1 MNAPGPSNTPAPSVG
16 QARSESPGQPS
27 AWADAA
33 LVAALCA
40 IDPTCGGVS
49 VRAGAGPVRDEW
61 LALLKALLPP
71 DAPVRRVPTHVHDDR
86 LLGGLDLVAT
96 LRAGRPVVEKGL
108 LAAAD
113 GGVVVV
119 AGAER
124 MSSLVAARLATACE
138 TGEVVVER
146 DGITSR
152 SQARFVVVALD
163 EGSADDERPPTV
175 LLEQLAYRLELDTVA
190 LRDTFTATVDDDDVA
205 AARARLPEVTIDEP
219 CIEALCATALALGVP
234 SMRASLQ
241 AVKAA
246 RGIAAL
252 AGENSVTAGHAAA
265 AARVVLAPRAT
276 RLPPA
281 PADEEQAAPPDAPP
295 EPPAE
300 DAEQQSSVEDRPLED
315 MVLAAAAAAIPPGL
329 LAQLQ
334 IAAALQARGTGGG
347 RAGQEQKGGTRGR
360 PAGVTRGEP
369 RRGARLN
376 VVETLRAAAP
386 WQAVRRRLRAAQA
399 GRAVANAPRVE
410 VRPDDFRVQR
420 YRRHTRTTTIFIVD
434 ASGSA
439 ALHRLGEAKGAV
451 ELLLAECYVRRDR
464 VALLAFRGR
473 AAELVLPPTRS
484 LVRAKRSLA
493 GLPGGGGTP
502 LASGIEAGL
511 ALADATRRQGDT
523 PVLVVLTDGRA
534 NVTREGQPDRAL
546 AESQALAA
554 ARCVRIAGFGAILV
568 DTAPRAQPLAARVA
582 EAMGA
587 RYLPLPHARSKE
599 LDLALRN
606 VNSRT

>member
-1 MNAPGPSNTPAPSVG
+1 MSPAEPQVAPT
-16 QARSESPGQPS
+16 QTSP
-27 AWADAA
+27 WADAT

-40 IDPTCGGVS
+40 LDPTCGGAS
-49 VRAGAGPVRDEW
+49 VRAGAGPVRDAW
-61 LALLKALLPP
+61 LDLLKSLLPVA
-71 DAPVRRVPTHVHDDR
+71 APVRRIPTHVHDDR

-96 LRAGRPVVEKGL
+96 LRAGRPMVEKGL

-113 GGVVVV
+113 GGAVIV

-124 MSSLVAARLATACE
+124 LSPLTAARLAAASE

-146 DGITSR
+146 DGVTGR
-152 SQARFVVVALD
+152 APARFVIAALD
-163 EGSADDERPPTV
+163 EGSADDERPPAV
-175 LLEQLAYRLELDTVA
+175 LLEHLAFHIELDRVSM
-190 LRDTFTATVDDDDVA
+190 RETFDAAYDDAAVDAGRACVA
-205 AARARLPEVTIDEP
+205 AVTIDDA
-219 CIEALCATALALGVP
+219 CVEALCGAALALGVA
-234 SMRASLQ
+234 SMRASLH

-252 AGENSVTAGHAAA
+252 AGSAAVAPEHAAA
-265 AARVVLAPRAT
+265 AARLVLAPRAT

-281 PADEEQAAPPDAPP
+281 PAEDEQPPQSEAPPDPP
-295 EPPAE
+295 SDAAE
-300 DAEQQSSVEDRPLED
+300 NRPSNEDRPLED
-315 MVLAAAAAAIPPGL
+315 VVLAAAAAAIPPGL

-334 IAAALQARGTGGG
+334 IAAALQARGAGGG
-347 RAGQEQKGGTRGR
+347 RAGQEQKGGARGR
-360 PAGVTRGEP
+360 PAGVVRGEP

-399 GRAVANAPRVE
+399 NRGPASVPRVE
-410 VRPDDFRVQR
+410 VRPEDFRVQR
-420 YRRHTRTTTIFIVD
+420 YRRHARTTTIFIVD

-451 ELLLAECYVRRDR
+451 ELLLGECYVRRDR
-464 VALLAFRGR
+464 VALVAFRGR

-502 LASGIEAGL
+502 LATGIEAGY
-511 ALADATRRQGDT
+511 ALAEATRRQGDM
-523 PVLVVLTDGRA
+523 PVLVLLTDGRA
-534 NVTREGQPDRAL
+534 NVTRDGQPDRAV
-546 AESQALAA
+546 AEAQALAA
-554 ARCVRIAGFGAILV
+554 ARCVRVAGFGAILV
-568 DTAPRAQPLAARVA
+568 DTAPRAQPLAAKVA

-587 RYLPLPHARSKE
+587 RYLPLPHARSRE
-599 LDLALRN
+599 LDVALRH
-606 VNSRT
+606 VARD

>member
-1 MNAPGPSNTPAPSVG
+1 MNAPGPSNTPAPAVG
-16 QARSESPGQPS
+16 HARPEPSGQPS

-61 LALLKALLPP
+61 LALLKSLLPP

-96 LRAGRPVVEKGL
+96 LRAGRPVVERGL

-113 GGVVVV
+113 GGAVVV

-124 MSSLVAARLATACE
+124 MSALVAARLATACE
-138 TGEVVVER
+138 TGEVVIER

-163 EGSADDERPPTV
+163 EGSADDERPPAV
-175 LLEQLAYRLELDTVA
+175 LLEQLAYRIELDTVA
-190 LRDTFTATVDDDDVA
+190 LRDTFTATIDDEEVA
-205 AARARLPEVTIDEP
+205 AARARLPGVTIDEA
-219 CIEALCATALALGVP
+219 CVEALCATALALGVP

-252 AGENSVTAGHAAA
+252 ADDDAVTAEHAAA

-281 PADEEQAAPPDAPP
+281 PADEEQPTPPDGPP
-295 EPPAE
+295 EPPE
-300 DAEQQSSVEDRPLED
+300 DDAEKQSSVEDRPLED

-347 RAGQEQKGGTRGR
+347 RAGQEQKGGTR
-360 PAGVTRGEP
+360 
-369 RRGARLN
+369 
-376 VVETLRAAAP
+376 
-386 WQAVRRRLRAAQA
+386 
-399 GRAVANAPRVE
+399 
-410 VRPDDFRVQR
+410 
-420 YRRHTRTTTIFIVD
+420 
-434 ASGSA
+434 
-439 ALHRLGEAKGAV
+439 
-451 ELLLAECYVRRDR
+451 
-464 VALLAFRGR
+464 
-473 AAELVLPPTRS
+473 
-484 LVRAKRSLA
+484 
-493 GLPGGGGTP
+493 
-502 LASGIEAGL
+502 
-511 ALADATRRQGDT
+511 
-523 PVLVVLTDGRA
+523 
-534 NVTREGQPDRAL
+534 
-546 AESQALAA
+546 
-554 ARCVRIAGFGAILV
+554 
-568 DTAPRAQPLAARVA
+568 
-582 EAMGA
+582 
-587 RYLPLPHARSKE
+587 
-599 LDLALRN
+599 
-606 VNSRT
+606 

>member
-1 MNAPGPSNTPAPSVG
+1 MNESGPTARPARPAGQPTVQPPS
-16 QARSESPGQPS
+16 PPS

-40 IDPTCGGVS
+40 IDPACGGVS

-61 LALLKALLPP
+61 LALLKSLLPA

-113 GGVVVV
+113 GGLVVV

-124 MSSLVAARLATACE
+124 MSSLVAARLATATE
-138 TGEVVVER
+138 SGEIVVER
-146 DGITSR
+146 DGVTSR
-152 SQARFVVVALD
+152 SAAEFVVVALD
-163 EGSADDERPPTV
+163 EGSADDERPPAV
-175 LLEQLAYRLELDTVA
+175 LLEQLGYRLELDSIA
-190 LRDTFTATVDDDDVA
+190 LRETFETAIDEDAVV
-205 AARARLPEVTIDEP
+205 AARARLGEVTIDEP
-219 CIEALCATALALGVP
+219 GIAALCATALALGVF

-241 AVKAA
+241 AVRAA

-252 AGENSVTAGHAAA
+252 AGADAVTAEHAAA

-281 PADEEQAAPPDAPP
+281 PAEDEQQAPP
-295 EPPAE
+295 ESPP
-300 DAEQQSSVEDRPLED
+300 EQQDDAGERQQSVEDRPLED
-315 MVLAAAAAAIPPGL
+315 VVLAAAAAAIPPGL

-334 IAAALQARGTGGG
+334 IAAALQARSAGGG

-386 WQAVRRRLRAAQA
+386 WQAVRRRLRLAQA
-399 GRAVANAPRVE
+399 GRALASAPRVE
-410 VRPDDFRVQR
+410 VRSDDFRVQR
-420 YRRHTRTTTIFIVD
+420 FRRHTRTTTIFIVD

-451 ELLLAECYVRRDR
+451 ELLLGECYVRRDR

-473 AAELVLPPTRS
+473 SAELVLPPTRS

-511 ALADATRRQGDT
+511 ALAHATRRQGDT
-523 PVLVVLTDGRA
+523 AVLVLLTDGRA
-534 NVTREGQPDRAL
+534 NVTREGQPDRAV
-546 AESQALAA
+546 AETQALAA
-554 ARCVRIAGFGAILV
+554 ARCVRAAGFGAILV

-582 EAMGA
+582 DAMGA

-599 LDLALRN
+599 LDVALRN
-606 VNSRT
+606 AGRD

>member
-1 MNAPGPSNTPAPSVG
+1 MTDAGPNAASAP
-16 QARSESPGQPS
+16 PS
-27 AWADAA
+27 AWVDAT

-40 IDPTCGGVS
+40 IDPACGGAS

-61 LALLKALLPP
+61 LELLKSLLP
-71 DAPVRRVPTHVHDDR
+71 DSAPVRRIPAHVHDDR

-96 LRAGRPVVEKGL
+96 LRAGRPVVERGL
-108 LAAAD
+108 LAASN
-113 GGVVVV
+113 GGLVIV

-124 MSSLVAARLATACE
+124 LGAMVAARLAAASE
-138 TGEVVVER
+138 SGEVVVER

-152 SQARFVVVALD
+152 SPSRFVVAALD
-163 EGSADDERPPTV
+163 EGSGDDERPPAL
-175 LLEQLAYRLELDTVA
+175 LLEHLAYHVELDHVA
-190 LRDTFTATVDDDDVA
+190 LRETFDTRVDDSAVV
-205 AARARLPEVTIDEP
+205 AARARLAAVTIDDG
-219 CIEALCATALALGVP
+219 CVEALCGAALALGVA
-234 SMRASLQ
+234 SMRASLF
-241 AVKAA
+241 AVRAA
-246 RGIAAL
+246 RGLAAL
-252 AGENSVTAGHAAA
+252 AGCDSVEPTHAAA
-265 AARVVLAPRAT
+265 AARLVLAPRAT

-281 PADEEQAAPPDAPP
+281 PADEQRPAEPEAPPD
-295 EPPAE
+295 PPA
-300 DAEQQSSVEDRPLED
+300 DDPAQPQPSAEDRPLED
-315 MVLAAAAAAIPPGL
+315 VVLAAAAAAIPPGL

-347 RAGQEQKGGTRGR
+347 RAGQEQKGGARGR

-386 WQAVRRRLRAAQA
+386 WQAVRRRLRAAQL
-399 GRAVANAPRVE
+399 GRTHGTRPRVE
-410 VRPDDFRVQR
+410 VRADDFRVQR
-420 YRRHTRTTTIFIVD
+420 YRRHARTTTIFVVD

-451 ELLLAECYVRRDR
+451 ELLLGECYVRRDR

-502 LASGIEAGL
+502 LATGIEAGL
-511 ALADATRRQGDT
+511 ALATATQRQGDT
-523 PVLVVLTDGRA
+523 PVLVFLTDGRA
-534 NVTREGQPDRAL
+534 NVTREGRPDRGT
-546 AESQALAA
+546 AEAQALAA
-554 ARCVRIAGFGAILV
+554 ARCIRAAGFGAILV
-568 DTAPRAQPLAARVA
+568 DTAPRAQPLAEKVA

-587 RYLPLPHARSKE
+587 RYLPLPHARSKD
-599 LDLALRN
+599 LDDALRS
-606 VNSRT
+606 VARH

>member
-1 MNAPGPSNTPAPSVG
+1 MSAQPAGQAADPPSV
-16 QARSESPGQPS
+16 
-27 AWADAA
+27 WADAT

-40 IDPTCGGVS
+40 IDPSCGGAS

-61 LALLKALLPP
+61 LALLRSLLPSH
-71 DAPVRRVPTHVHDDR
+71 APLRRVPTHVHDDR

-96 LRAGRPVVEKGL
+96 LRAGRPVVEQGL

-113 GGVVVV
+113 GGLVVV

-124 MSSLVAARLATACE
+124 MGTLVAARLATASE
-138 TGEVVVER
+138 SGEVVVER
-146 DGITSR
+146 DGVTSR
-152 SQARFVVVALD
+152 SPARFVIAALD
-163 EGSADDERPPTV
+163 EGSADDERPPSV
-175 LLEQLAYRLELDTVA
+175 LLEQLAYRLELDSVP
-190 LRDTFTATVDDDDVA
+190 LRETFETTIDEEAVA
-205 AARARLPEVTIDEP
+205 AARARLAEVTIDEP
-219 CIEALCATALALGVP
+219 CVAALCATALALGVA

-252 AGENSVTAGHAAA
+252 AGAEAVTAEHAAA

-281 PADEEQAAPPDAPP
+281 PADEEQPSPPESPP
-295 EPPAE
+295 EPPE
-300 DAEQQSSVEDRPLED
+300 GDAEQRSSIEDLPLED
-315 MVLAAAAAAIPPGL
+315 VVLAAAAAAIPPGL

-334 IAAALQARGTGGG
+334 IAAALQQRGAGGG

-399 GRAVANAPRVE
+399 GQAVANAPRVE
-410 VRPDDFRVQR
+410 VRCDDFRVQR

-451 ELLLAECYVRRDR
+451 ELLLGECYVRRDR

-473 AAELVLPPTRS
+473 SAELVLPPTRS

-502 LASGIEAGL
+502 LAAGIEAGL

-523 PVLVVLTDGRA
+523 PVLVLLTDGRA

-568 DTAPRAQPLAARVA
+568 DTAPRAQPLAEKVA
-582 EAMGA
+582 AAMGA
-587 RYLPLPHARSKE
+587 RYLPLPHARSKQ
-599 LDLALRN
+599 LDAALRN
-606 VNSRT
+606 VASPG